1 MLGGVR
7 WGLGRIL
14 GGRFGF
20 RRGFAV
26 SMGLVRVRGDILMRG
41 GGMFSSFGFP
51 YIIMLGVVWEGWLWS
66 VADYLQPR
74 SGYCSLR
81 GWSDEL

>member
-1 MLGGVR
+1 
-7 WGLGRIL
+7 
-14 GGRFGF
+14 
-20 RRGFAV
+20 
-26 SMGLVRVRGDILMRG
+26 
-41 GGMFSSFGFP
+41 MFSSFGFP